1 MLLFVRQLGGPSE
14 ENHRAKK
21 PAERVNDACILP
33 VPLTGYPSTQ
43 LENERK

>member
-1 MLLFVRQLGGPSE
+1 MSLFVRQLRGPSE
-14 ENHRAKK
+14 KNDRIKK
-21 PAERVNDACILP
+21 PAERINDACILP